1 MARAAVFGCLGT
13 RLSAEEAAFFKDV
26 DPWGFILF
34 ARNIETP
41 DQVRR
46 LCAELRSALGRER
59 APIFID
65 QEGGRV
71 QRMRAPHW
79 CEWPPAL
86 DEDPMALNLRYR
98 LIGAELRAVG
108 ITGNCAPVLDI
119 AQHDSHPILRNRCL
133 GEDTATVA
141 ERGHV
146 VADALLSVG
155 VMPVMKHIPGQGRSK
170 LDSHVDLPV
179 VTTSYEDLLS
189 WEFKPFQSLNQ
200 LPLAMTS
207 HIVFE
212 AIDDNPAT
220 FSQPVVDAIR
230 REIGFDGLL
239 LTDDLSMGA
248 LGGPYK
254 DRAERALAAGCDVI
268 LHCNGEMEQM
278 RAVAE
283 ELPVLSGPRLDRAE
297 ASLSCGKPQDVVDF
311 DEELAQYS
319 AIKRG

>member
-1 MARAAVFGCLGT
+1 
-13 RLSAEEAAFFKDV
+13 
-26 DPWGFILF
+26 
-34 ARNIETP
+34 
-41 DQVRR
+41 
-46 LCAELRSALGRER
+46 
-59 APIFID
+59 
-65 QEGGRV
+65 
-71 QRMRAPHW
+71 
-79 CEWPPAL
+79 
-86 DEDPMALNLRYR
+86 
-98 LIGAELRAVG
+98 
-108 ITGNCAPVLDI
+108 
-119 AQHDSHPILRNRCL
+119 
-133 GEDTATVA
+133 
-141 ERGHV
+141 
-146 VADALLSVG
+146 
-155 VMPVMKHIPGQGRSK
+155 
-170 LDSHVDLPV
+170 
-179 VTTSYEDLLS
+179 
-189 WEFKPFQSLNQ
+189 
-200 LPLAMTS
+200 MTS

-254 DRAERALAAGCDVI
+254 DRAERALSAGCDVI